1 MNEKQPKK
9 KSIGRYIVAAV
20 MALIAVAALTLSVML
35 MVNSIRKKTS
45 AEPSEPVAVISNTPR
60 TTSITA
66 DTTPTTTAPSNYPD
80 VADIVYTSYSG
91 DISVPFLGESNTAQ
105 LSGVY
110 EGMEPW
116 VSNSGIIALD
126 ACETGFPIYIDLS
139 DPFFVNYTYMTATSG
154 YNMGGSE
161 CTSPGAEIPF
171 WSPSYDFM
179 ANYKLYFGSAVADGF
194 NAPEYPYCTASGVI
208 ATGTAPTGLYL
219 ILLKTSTL
227 SGGHSTVTGYVW
239 GSGSTAYSLTRNGSA
254 VTSMAF
260 VQALNAYDTIFAEGS
275 DEGYDLGYGAG
286 NEDGYD
292 SGYEA
297 GYTSGAYDT
306 YDDAYDEGYTAGTDD
321 GYDTGYTA
329 GYNAGASDNNVSYS
343 DGYDAGYAVGY
354 DTGKAEI
361 QNSASTFSS
370 LFFNIL
376 DAPFDV
382 IRGAF
387 NFEIFGINVASVLL
401 FFVSVAAIAF
411 LLKFLLK

>member
-45 AEPSEPVAVISNTPR
+45 SEPSETVTVISSTPR
-60 TTSITA
+60 TTSPTA
-66 DTTPTTTAPSNYPD
+66 DTVTSTAPDNYPD
-80 VADIVYTSYSG
+80 VADIEYTPYSG
-91 DISVPFLGESNTAQ
+91 DISVPFFGESNTAV
-105 LSGVY
+105 LNGVY
-110 EGMEPW
+110 EGMESF
-116 VSNSGIIALD
+116 VSTSGIIALSSY
-126 ACETGFPIYIDLS
+126 ETGFPIYIDLS
-139 DPFFVNYTYMTATSG
+139 DPFFVNYTYLAVTSG
-154 YNMGGSE
+154 YNLGGSE
-161 CTSPGAEIPF
+161 CTASGAEIPF
-171 WSPSYDFM
+171 WSPSYELM

-194 NAPEYPYCTASGVI
+194 NGPEYPYCTAPGITV
-208 ATGTAPTGLYL
+208 TGAAPTGLYL
-219 ILLKTSTL
+219 ILLKTSTIA
-227 SGGHSTVTGYVW
+227 GGHSSVTGYVW

-254 VTSMAF
+254 VTSMSF

-275 DEGYDLGYGAG
+275 
-286 NEDGYD
+286 
-292 SGYEA
+292 
-297 GYTSGAYDT
+297 
-306 YDDAYDEGYTAGTDD
+306 DEGYTAGTDD

>member
-45 AEPSEPVAVISNTPR
+45 SEPSETVTVISSTPR
-60 TTSITA
+60 TTSPTA
-66 DTTPTTTAPSNYPD
+66 DTVTSTAPDNYPD
-80 VADIVYTSYSG
+80 VADIEYTPYSG
-91 DISVPFLGESNTAQ
+91 DISVPFFGESNTAV
-105 LSGVY
+105 LNGVY
-110 EGMEPW
+110 EGMESF
-116 VSNSGIIALD
+116 VSTSGIIALSSY
-126 ACETGFPIYIDLS
+126 ETGFPIYIDLS
-139 DPFFVNYTYMTATSG
+139 DPFFVNYTYLAVTSG
-154 YNMGGSE
+154 YNLGGSE
-161 CTSPGAEIPF
+161 CTASGAEIPF
-171 WSPSYDFM
+171 WSPSYELM

-194 NAPEYPYCTASGVI
+194 NGPEYPYCTAPGITV
-208 ATGTAPTGLYL
+208 TGAAPTGLYL
-219 ILLKTSTL
+219 ILLKTSTIA
-227 SGGHSTVTGYVW
+227 GGHSSVTGYVW

-254 VTSMAF
+254 VTSMSF

-292 SGYEA
+292 FGYEA